1 MKNLFLLFTLVL
13 TTGMAAAQSFAL
25 ENYRWKNRVL
35 LVFAP
40 DEHDGLYQRQTALAN
55 EARAGYRERDLVVVS
70 VFTESGRDEKNSILQ
85 KGQTRQLRTDFWMP
99 NDRFCVILI
108 GKDGG
113 EKLRQAD
120 VLATEKLFG
129 VIDAM
134 PMRQSESKRKNE
146 RELP

>member
-1 MKNLFLLFTLVL
+1 MKSLFLLFTLVL
-13 TTGMAAAQSFAL
+13 TTDMAAAQSFDL

-40 DEHDGLYQRQTALAN
+40 DERDGLYQRQTALAN

-70 VFTESGRDEKNSILQ
+70 VFTESGRDEENSILQ
-85 KGQTRQLRTDFWMP
+85 KGQTRQLRTDFRVS
-99 NDRFCVILI
+99 DSQFCVILV

-120 VLATEKLFG
+120 VLAIEKLFG

-134 PMRQSESKRKNE
+134 PMRQSEVKRKNE
-146 RELP
+146 

>member
-1 MKNLFLLFTLVL
+1 MKSLFLLFTLVL
-13 TTGMAAAQSFAL
+13 TTDMAAAQSFDL

-40 DEHDGLYQRQTALAN
+40 DERDGLYQRQTALAN

-70 VFTESGRDEKNSILQ
+70 VFTESGRDEENSILQ
-85 KGQTRQLRTDFWMP
+85 KGQTRQLRTDFRVS
-99 NDRFCVILI
+99 DSQFCVILI

-120 VLATEKLFG
+120 VLAIEKLFG

-134 PMRQSESKRKNE
+134 PMRQSEVKRKNE
-146 RELP
+146 